1 VLPTVDDG
9 QRAPAL
15 RWGDPRTMAL
25 FAALC
30 AFSATPVG
38 ITNRSLRERV
48 GALFDAGP
56 KGYTQ
61 GRMTYDL
68 RRLRL
73 KGLLLR
79 LPHSQRYVLT
89 PLGRRVALFMSKSF
103 ARLVR
108 PVLQRLDPAL
118 PDHPSDPLRRAWR
131 ACEQALDCAITEARC
146 RRGLRREARPLT
158 SDLGSR
164 CHFRVARGLRY
175 SATTHGAERSTA
187 VPAR

>member
-1 VLPTVDDG
+1 MSAVPTGCNCSSSAASELHHRLPDRRAH
-9 QRAPAL
+9 RAPHGGRWSARPRPAL
-15 RWGDPRTMAL
+15 GDQRTMAL
-25 FAALC
+25 FA
-30 AFSATPVG
+30 S
-38 ITNRSLRERV
+38 
-48 GALFDAGP
+48 GP

-164 CHFRVARGLRY
+164 CHFRVARGLLQDL
-175 SATTHGAERSTA
+175 
-187 VPAR
+187 